1 VPCDQQLGDIACA
14 VQGEVPQS
22 RVAAQAIEHRGSPR
36 HFHHLWRKPC
46 LEVLI
51 PDEDGRIR
59 TDYQFID
66 GQLVAS

>member
-1 VPCDQQLGDIACA
+1 L
-14 VQGEVPQS
+14 
-22 RVAAQAIEHRGSPR
+22 
-36 HFHHLWRKPC
+36 HHLWRKPC